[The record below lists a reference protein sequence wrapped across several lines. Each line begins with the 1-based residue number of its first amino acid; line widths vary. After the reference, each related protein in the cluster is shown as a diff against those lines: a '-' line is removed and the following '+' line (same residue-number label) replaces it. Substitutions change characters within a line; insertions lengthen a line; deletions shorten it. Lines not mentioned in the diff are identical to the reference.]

1 MTKFLQFEPAFNVQ
15 SGRVVVW
22 IIGCAGCRLE
32 YCQES
37 AIIETSSIFQPKTRL
52 MKKIAINGFG
62 RIGRAALK
70 VIFETNDLELV
81 GVNDLLSIENAAYL
95 LKYDSNYGKYDRDIQ
110 INGDILTIDGKPVK
124 YTSEKNIESLPW
136 ASLEVDVVI
145 ESTGIFTNQTD
156 AEKHL
161 AAGAKFVVISGP
173 TKDTPTV
180 VHGVNTEDGKVS
192 VFSCAS
198 CTTNNISPIIEILGR
213 RLGIKKAI
221 LNTTHAYTASQ
232 TLVDAPSKRE
242 PRMGRA
248 AATNLAPAATGAA
261 VATTKALPQY
271 AGKFDGIA
279 VRVPVPVGSISD
291 ITFIAERATS
301 VQEINQILIEEA
313 ATSRYEKVVAVT
325 DEPLVSSDIIK
336 SPYAA
341 TVDLEMTRV
350 VDGDLV
356 KVMAWYDNEWGF
368 TNQMIRQIQS
378 I

>member
-1 MTKFLQFEPAFNVQ
+1 
-15 SGRVVVW
+15 
-22 IIGCAGCRLE
+22 
-32 YCQES
+32 
-37 AIIETSSIFQPKTRL
+37 

-70 VIFETNDLELV
+70 VIFETTDLELV
-81 GVNDLLSIENAAYL
+81 GINDLMSIENAAYL
-95 LKYDSNYGKYDRDIQ
+95 LKYDTNYGKYEKAVTVE
-110 INGDILTIDGKPVK
+110 GDTILIDGKAIK
-124 YTSEKNIESLPW
+124 YTSIRDIENLPW
-136 ASLEVDVVI
+136 KELEAEVII
-145 ESTGIFTNQTD
+145 ESTGIFTSQAAAD
-156 AEKHL
+156 QHL

-180 VHGVNTEDGKVS
+180 VHGVNTEAGKVA

-198 CTTNNISPIIEILGR
+198 CTTNNISPVIEILGR

-248 AATNLAPAATGAA
+248 AANNLAPAATGAA
-261 VATTKALPQY
+261 IATTKALPQY

-279 VRVPVPVGSISD
+279 VRVPVAVGSISD
-291 ITFIAERATS
+291 ITFIAERPTS
-301 VQEINQILIEEA
+301 VEEINQILTEEA
-313 ATSRYEKVVAVT
+313 ATPRYEKVLAVT
-325 DEPLVSSDIIK
+325 DEPLVSSDIVK
-336 SPYAA
+336 SPFAA

-378 I
+378 L

>member
-1 MTKFLQFEPAFNVQ
+1 
-15 SGRVVVW
+15 
-22 IIGCAGCRLE
+22 
-32 YCQES
+32 
-37 AIIETSSIFQPKTRL
+37 

-70 VIFETNDLELV
+70 IIFENDDLQLVGINDLM
-81 GVNDLLSIENAAYL
+81 SIENAAYL
-95 LKYDSNYGKYDRDIQ
+95 LKYDSNYGKYEKSIRVE
-110 INGDILTIDGKPVK
+110 GDTIFIDKKPVK
-124 YTSEKNIESLPW
+124 YYSIRDIESLPW
-136 ASLEVDVVI
+136 KTLGAEIVI
-145 ESTGIFTNQTD
+145 ESTGVFTNKAAAD
-156 AEKHL
+156 KHL

-180 VHGVNTEDGKVS
+180 VHGVNTKDGKVS

-198 CTTNNISPIIEILGR
+198 CTTNSISPVIEILGR

-221 LNTTHAYTASQ
+221 LNTTHGYTASQ
-232 TLVDAPSKRE
+232 TLIDAPSKRE

-248 AATNLAPAATGAA
+248 AGINLAPAATGAA
-261 VATTKALPQY
+261 IATTKALPQY

-291 ITFIAERATS
+291 ITFIAERPTS
-301 VQEINQILIEEA
+301 VEEINKILIEES
-313 ATSRYEKVVAVT
+313 ATARYEKVLAVT

-336 SPYAA
+336 SPFAA
-341 TVDLEMTRV
+341 TIDLEMTRV

-368 TNQMIRQIQS
+368 TSQMIRQIQS
-378 I
+378 L